1 MTAKKGFV
9 TRKFTPCTEGQ
20 QIVQEAT
27 HPGKQEVSEVSGH
40 LYELTGAM
48 LVAKSQQDGYQ
59 VFRVDKAES
68 LEDWYDFDALG
79 RRSVPC

>member
-1 MTAKKGFV
+1 M
-9 TRKFTPCTEGQ
+9 
-20 QIVQEAT
+20 
-27 HPGKQEVSEVSGH
+27 SEVSGH